1 MSSAAFHSTKAPFR
15 SVFPTGHGTAGAGSA
30 GCSERFV
37 CGMCAGGART
47 APGALCLQPPPP
59 RSGAAVPSGASRP
72 RCPHPP
78 RPPPAGPGSVSRPRG
93 RLGFPPPSPAS
104 SSCRLWLKVCNCRS
118 FISPLVRRNL
128 EMKATAAAISRI
140 MLARVYRAGCM
151 EAAAAGSQ
159 LSGAAGGHPDGA
171 AGEGSWA
178 RAALTGWGMGGG
190 TQITSRGRQPPPP
203 PPAAGGRR
211 QQRRPRQRSTHLLL
225 RGAKGAERL
234 SPPLIATA
242 GRKWRRSAGGAA
254 QPIGRSHHCDGGRK
268 AVPGDGG
275 GDVIG
280 CKQIERGRARRDVG
294 CALRRGPPSA
304 PGRRADSGS
313 ANARRCARPRAVS
326 GESSDTSARGGPAQ
340 PSLAQGAGRCER
352 AGGGSAGGAL
362 AARVW
367 TCLRACPPVRLRA
380 RLHAGPAVPH
390 CLRAALPLLPTV
402 EPRWVPASQPAVPSL
417 LCLLLTVSLVLR
429 GAPRRGQGAKPR
441 CWAVRGAVGGSEP
454 KGRLLVVGRAFPR
467 GRIAALGTQK
477 YPFWSFRRFLRT
489 A

>member
-171 AGEGSWA
+171 AGEGSGA
-178 RAALTGWGMGGG
+178 RAALTG
-190 TQITSRGRQPPPP
+190 
-203 PPAAGGRR
+203 
-211 QQRRPRQRSTHLLL
+211 
-225 RGAKGAERL
+225 
-234 SPPLIATA
+234 
-242 GRKWRRSAGGAA
+242 
-254 QPIGRSHHCDGGRK
+254 
-268 AVPGDGG
+268 
-275 GDVIG
+275 
-280 CKQIERGRARRDVG
+280 
-294 CALRRGPPSA
+294 
-304 PGRRADSGS
+304 
-313 ANARRCARPRAVS
+313 
-326 GESSDTSARGGPAQ
+326 
-340 PSLAQGAGRCER
+340 
-352 AGGGSAGGAL
+352 
-362 AARVW
+362 
-367 TCLRACPPVRLRA
+367 
-380 RLHAGPAVPH
+380 
-390 CLRAALPLLPTV
+390 
-402 EPRWVPASQPAVPSL
+402 
-417 LCLLLTVSLVLR
+417 
-429 GAPRRGQGAKPR
+429 
-441 CWAVRGAVGGSEP
+441 
-454 KGRLLVVGRAFPR
+454 
-467 GRIAALGTQK
+467 
-477 YPFWSFRRFLRT
+477 
-489 A
+489 